1 MVPAAPDSF
10 VQLSPIR
17 ESLRSMP
24 LLRLLLAGL
33 VALAA
38 LAAVFFTAV
47 LVMASGLVG
56 YVLQLFRRGPSQ
68 APAPDRRTH
77 RPTDDVIDVES
88 TDVPDK
94 PAGP

>member
-1 MVPAAPDSF
+1 
-10 VQLSPIR
+10 
-17 ESLRSMP
+17 MP

-47 LVMASGLVG
+47 LVMATGLAA
-56 YVLQLFRRGPSQ
+56 YVLQWFRRGPR
-68 APAPDRRTH
+68 PTPVPDRRVP
-77 RPTDDVIDVES
+77 RPTDDVIDVVA